1 MAVTEM
7 NEKISK
13 NEFENA
19 LQIFLDTF
27 IGKHPKNTWPD
38 WFRLCTTYGGQKEE
52 RQRWRFSFTAIPSSV
67 LNVGESWEMTKNNG
81 YVLVQTDP
89 QTKER
94 RYVISNVPSQ
104 VVTIFEAV
112 IDLSSRGVSIIVD
125 KDLGSIDGK
134 ELLPLRGN
142 GGAAD
147 REQEFVLSKD
157 SG

>member
-7 NEKISK
+7 NEKVSK

-27 IGKHPKNTWPD
+27 IERHPKSTWPD
-38 WFRLCTTYGGQKEE
+38 WFRSCTTYGGEKEG
-52 RQRWRFSFTAIPSSV
+52 RLSWRFSFTAIPSSV
-67 LNVGESWEMTKNNG
+67 LNVGESWEVTRNG

-112 IDLSSRGVSIIVD
+112 IDLSARGVSIIVD
-125 KDLGSIDGK
+125 KDLGSINGK

-142 GGAAD
+142 RVASD
-147 REQEFVLSKD
+147 REHESVLTKD
-157 SG
+157 RG